1 MTADDLGVKLPDY
14 NFTDD
19 FNITGLNPED
29 TLKGSELT
37 KINVSQTTEA
47 DIKRTFCKEVQRIT
61 AVTKIKLCYTNASS
75 FYLILL
81 CEQYLTFPFTAIK

>member
-61 AVTKIKLCYTNASS
+61 AVIKIKLCLVLFDIT
-75 FYLILL
+75 F
-81 CEQYLTFPFTAIK
+81 EQYLTFPFTAIK